1 MAIQFGQ
8 PVLFENIST
17 EIDPLLDPVLEKNV
31 INRAGVSYLPLGD
44 KEVELHQDFKLFL
57 TTKAQNPVYSPEI
70 FGKTMIINFNVTLMG
85 LRDQLLNE
93 VVGYEK
99 PELEKTRKELIQQTS
114 ANKTEQRELE
124 DTLLHEL
131 SNSNDDVPLV
141 DNEPLI
147 QVLEYAKNKSDIIS
161 AALIEAAVTNEDIE
175 QNRDGYKPVAKRGAI
190 LFFAL
195 TGLSAI
201 SEMYEY
207 SLDAYKTVFLN
218 ALESS
223 KKDNVLTA
231 RLRFIME
238 KLTQLVY
245 EFTCMGIFEVHKLM
259 FSFQMT
265 TMIMDGEEELNRD
278 ELDFFLKGNTSLDA
292 IDPKPFKWLQTNG
305 WKDAVRLSDMGG
317 CWQSLLEDIRDNEK

>member
-1 MAIQFGQ
+1 M
-8 PVLFENIST
+8 
-17 EIDPLLDPVLEKNV
+17 
-31 INRAGVSYLPLGD
+31 
-44 KEVELHQDFKLFL
+44 

-70 FGKTMIINFNVTLMG
+70 FGKTMIINFNVTLLG
-85 LRDQLLNE
+85 LRDQLLND

-99 PELEKTRKELIQQTS
+99 PELEKTRKDLIVQTS
-114 ANKTEQRELE
+114 SNKAEQRELE
-124 DTLLHEL
+124 DTLLSEL
-131 SNSNDDVPLV
+131 SNSSADVPLV

-147 QVLEYAKNKSDIIS
+147 AVLENAKTKSDAINE
-161 AALIEAAVTNEDIE
+161 ALIIAAATNEDIE
-175 QNRDGYKPVAKRGAI
+175 SNRDLYKPVAKRGAI

-218 ALESS
+218 ALETS

-231 RLRFIME
+231 RLRFIIE

-292 IDPKPFKWLQTNG
+292 VENKPFKWL
-305 WKDAVRLSDMGG
+305 
-317 CWQSLLEDIRDNEK
+317 